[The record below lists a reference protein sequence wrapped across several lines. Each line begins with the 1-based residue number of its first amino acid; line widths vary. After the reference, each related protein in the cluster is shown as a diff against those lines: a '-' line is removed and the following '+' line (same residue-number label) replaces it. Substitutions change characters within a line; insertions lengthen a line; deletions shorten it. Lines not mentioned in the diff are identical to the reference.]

1 MISNHLSL
9 VEHHRPQADA
19 ISEQI
24 AQFLAAGGQIAE
36 LKSPPR
42 NPIPPPRSPRIDPET
57 VLKRRPKKLTLAERR
72 ALRKM
77 ADAL

>member
-9 VEHHRPQADA
+9 IEHHRPQADSL
-19 ISEQI
+19 SEKVALFLAVGSEI
-24 AQFLAAGGQIAE
+24 AQ

-42 NPIPPPRSPRIDPET
+42 NPIPPPCSQKIDPET
-57 VLKRRPKKLTLAERR
+57 VLKRRPKKQTLAERR

>member
-24 AQFLAAGGQIAE
+24 AKFLAAGGQIAE

>member
-1 MISNHLSL
+1 MISNHLSM
-9 VEHHRPQADA
+9 VEQQRQRTDA
-19 ISEQI
+19 ISAQV

-42 NPIPPPRSPRIDPET
+42 NPLPPVRSTKIDPDT
-57 VLKRRPKKLTLAERR
+57 VLKRKPRVLTRAERQ

-77 ADAL
+77 ADSL

>member
-1 MISNHLSL
+1 MISHELSMIKMNDPRRAEL
-9 VEHHRPQADA
+9 AENIEA
-19 ISEQI
+19 
-24 AQFLAAGGQIAE
+24 FLAAGGRIAE

-42 NPIPPPRSPRIDPET
+42 NPLPPARSTKIDPDT
-57 VLKRRPKKLTLAERR
+57 VLKRKPRVLTRAERQ

>member
-9 VEHHRPQADA
+9 VEHHRPQADSL
-19 ISEQI
+19 SEKV

-42 NPIPPPRSPRIDPET
+42 NPIPPPRYTRIDPET

>member
-9 VEHHRPQADA
+9 VEHHRPQADSL
-19 ISEQI
+19 SEKV

-42 NPIPPPRSPRIDPET
+42 NPIPPPRSTRIDPET

>member
-1 MISNHLSL
+1 MISNHLSM
-9 VEHHRPQADA
+9 VEQQRQRADA
-19 ISEQI
+19 ISAQI

-42 NPIPPPRSPRIDPET
+42 NPLPPARSTKIDPDT
-57 VLKRRPKKLTLAERR
+57 VLKRKPRVLTRAERQ

-77 ADAL
+77 ANAL

>member
-1 MISNHLSL
+1 MISNHLSM
-9 VEHHRPQADA
+9 VEQQRQRADA
-19 ISEQI
+19 ISAQV

-42 NPIPPPRSPRIDPET
+42 NPLPPARSTKIDPDT
-57 VLKRRPKKLTLAERR
+57 VLKRKPRVLTRAERQ